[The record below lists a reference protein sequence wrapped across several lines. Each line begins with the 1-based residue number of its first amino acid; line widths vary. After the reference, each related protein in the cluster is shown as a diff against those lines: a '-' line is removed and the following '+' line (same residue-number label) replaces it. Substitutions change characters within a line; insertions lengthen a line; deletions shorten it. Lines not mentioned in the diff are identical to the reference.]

1 MYNRVIQLISI
12 LTKGN
17 RHPSDNLQL
26 IVYMRDLVSSLESI
40 AQFMERRWPTIYGL
54 LTSLVLLLILV
65 STISLNDFVKNSILI
80 CGSTLLVIGWV
91 FARRVPRVR
100 NGRVGFLISIHCE
113 DGDGMRLR
121 SDFSAPLRRS
131 IKSGVTGNLFDV
143 IELSNHLAGQV
154 RDSEEAEATRIK
166 ARAHFMVYGRVRLRA
181 VNGVDTH
188 IIELNGIV
196 SHGGRSS
203 VSSGRSH
210 RVTV

>member
-121 SDFSAPLRRS
+121 SDFREPRKTSASENRGQLIQCLTSLNRPKPRVFRGSLLP
-131 IKSGVTGNLFDV
+131 V
-143 IELSNHLAGQV
+143 HLA
-154 RDSEEAEATRIK
+154 
-166 ARAHFMVYGRVRLRA
+166 L
-181 VNGVDTH
+181 
-188 IIELNGIV
+188 
-196 SHGGRSS
+196 
-203 VSSGRSH
+203 
-210 RVTV
+210 